1 MESMDTRIGRL
12 AAFTLIE
19 MIVVIL
25 IIMVLMGFVFTAGQG
40 VLDRTRKV
48 QAKNDLTQIVTAINA
63 YYTEYGR
70 YPVPGTPG
78 STPDDFWIGDWNSA
92 DIFNVLRAN
101 GITWDSSTGNNLNP
115 RRIVFIQ
122 PAYAKSDTQP
132 RGGICPGSG
141 SNAGKFYDPWGSVYR
156 ARIDWDFDN
165 NVVNPYSA
173 GAGNTPLSFGVIAF
187 SIGKDI
193 QSDADS
199 NFGKYRVTGQPGN
212 GDDDVLS
219 WQ

>member
-70 YPVPGTPG
+70 YPVPGTPS

-92 DIFNVLRAN
+92 DMFNVLRAN

-115 RRIVFIQ
+115 RRIV
-122 PAYAKSDTQP
+122 
-132 RGGICPGSG
+132 
-141 SNAGKFYDPWGSVYR
+141 
-156 ARIDWDFDN
+156 
-165 NVVNPYSA
+165 
-173 GAGNTPLSFGVIAF
+173 
-187 SIGKDI
+187 
-193 QSDADS
+193 
-199 NFGKYRVTGQPGN
+199 
-212 GDDDVLS
+212 
-219 WQ
+219 